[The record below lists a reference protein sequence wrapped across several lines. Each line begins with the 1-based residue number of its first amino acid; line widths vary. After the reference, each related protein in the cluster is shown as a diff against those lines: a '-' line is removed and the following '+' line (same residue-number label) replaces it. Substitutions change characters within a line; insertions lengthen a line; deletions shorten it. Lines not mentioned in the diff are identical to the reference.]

1 MLFTAEM
8 LYELDSFT
16 AFFFH
21 NFQHSQ
27 TGITISFFLNKPSS
41 GILREL
47 CFGRYKENGKVHKRE
62 GKLLVKHRHNTPYRT
77 F

>member
-27 TGITISFFLNKPSS
+27 TGITMISFSINPVLEFSENYVLEDTKRMGKYTNVKVNFL
-41 GILREL
+41 
-47 CFGRYKENGKVHKRE
+47 
-62 GKLLVKHRHNTPYRT
+62 
-77 F
+77 